1 MDGNSQQLDILDM
14 ITIVGFI
21 LNIQNYGKN
30 VDQSKMQK
38 AISQAVGDI
47 HDHLQIQDEK
57 IDSILEMLKGE
68 HDGT

>member
-1 MDGNSQQLDILDM
+1 MDGNNQQLDILDM

-30 VDQSKMQK
+30 VDQSKMQE

-47 HDHLQIQDEK
+47 HNHLQIQDKK
-57 IDSILEMLKGE
+57 IDNILEILKGE
-68 HDGT
+68 HNGT

>member
-1 MDGNSQQLDILDM
+1 MDGNNQQLDILDM